1 VVEERG
7 VPADQLAAYGAGWQ
21 VHAEDLAAHVAGR
34 ERDTDEARW
43 VDMVPA
49 YADLVPAADDQ
60 GEA

>member
-1 VVEERG
+1 MPV
-7 VPADQLAAYGAGWQ
+7 DQLAAYGAGWQ

-49 YADLVPAADDQ
+49 YQELVPQ
-60 GEA
+60 